1 MKLGSF
7 VGQGSV
13 SMVNDEMQFC
23 RETINN
29 AIKSNDFGFLEF
41 EVLEVENSKTYDEE
55 SMFELKLTFQKETT
69 LRDSDDN
76 AYIPKYIRVS
86 VRKRKGY
93 DQNEVGSWTTWEKG
107 FKPDFNKRS
116 FECSINLI
124 GHYRPYRGRNIE
136 TYVGIGP
143 THYTYG
149 TELKDLGL
157 DNCFDAIASYMRHS
171 YYSKTQLILPIPHS
185 LNYH

>member
-1 MKLGSF
+1 MILGSF
-7 VGQGSV
+7 VSKGNV
-13 SMVNDEMQFC
+13 SMTDEEIQFC
-23 RETINN
+23 RETIKN
-29 AIKSNDFGFLEF
+29 AIDNENFGFLEF
-41 EVLEVENSKTYDEE
+41 DVEEVEDARTYDGER
-55 SMFELKLTFQKETT
+55 MFALKLTFKKETT
-69 LRDSDDN
+69 LRSNICQD
-76 AYIPKYIRVS
+76 AYIPKYICVF
-86 VRKRKGY
+86 VRNRRGY
-93 DQNEVGSWTTWEKG
+93 DQNEVCSWATWENG

-124 GHYRPYRGRNIE
+124 GHYRTYRGRNIE

-171 YYSKTQLILPIPHS
+171 YYSKTQLAI
-185 LNYH
+185 